1 MQLNRT
7 FLQRKDSLK
16 YFTRLQTVVYFRKLY
31 KFFPLQTFSCAA
43 PAKSS
48 GYSRWLKFCIIF
60 KSLRES
66 TAFFGGGRG
75 WRRGEKKAE
84 NSNLQPP
91 FFFFFLDSSKLRLS
105 LALPPTSANL
115 KTSASLA
122 AGQGF
127 KSKHYPPAIF
137 QCCLSYPDP
146 PLFFFTPSSRCPPSP
161 SLNSPSLLA
170 VCPALG
176 VPLRSAAANLQG
188 AVRARLRPCPA
199 GRPFP
204 PAAWDGV
211 GWGGMG
217 WDPPAPRTMHSPLS
231 LSAAAAGTNAA
242 FASAAFPFSYLI
254 VRGVLKDQSHP
265 GAAVRA
271 PYGAAPDSLL
281 SLIAHPRSLPLR
293 ASSSHLALLLV
304 YQGSVE
310 KPTRLTEVAAR

>member
-91 FFFFFLDSSKLRLS
+91 FFFFFFLDSSKLRLS

-146 PLFFFTPSSRCPPSP
+146 PPFFFFTPSSRCPPSP

-170 VCPALG
+170 VCPALR

-204 PAAWDGV
+204 PAAWDEVEWAGTH
-211 GWGGMG
+211 
-217 WDPPAPRTMHSPLS
+217 PLPAQCTRLS
-231 LSAAAAGTNAA
+231 LSA
-242 FASAAFPFSYLI
+242 L
-254 VRGVLKDQSHP
+254 Q
-265 GAAVRA
+265 
-271 PYGAAPDSLL
+271 
-281 SLIAHPRSLPLR
+281 LP
-293 ASSSHLALLLV
+293 A
-304 YQGSVE
+304 Q
-310 KPTRLTEVAAR
+310 TRLCLRGFPVFLFNCEGSA